1 MSRNGTA
8 PQKIEPQSD
17 LSPFLVVYSRMNK
30 WHLTAGEIKNEFAF
44 FKCDC
49 CGESYAGPMHSAL
62 EFVPGETPD
71 KNEVQ
76 EWDVCLNCLYE
87 IAGIEKE
94 E

>member
-1 MSRNGTA
+1 MSQNGTA

-30 WHLTAGEIKNEFAF
+30 WHLSPGEQKTEFAF

-62 EFVPGETPD
+62 EFIP
-71 KNEVQ
+71 NNSEVQ